1 MNERHQHADQ
11 PFTSFKK
18 YRSVIKFATDFE
30 PVRGGRKLGDYLVSD
45 VEIHHLEPMFRSWCA
60 SHKGQSRHFMR
71 DMLSGLFR
79 RLVKRKVIDDNP
91 AEDLPKF
98 KRKAKKARL
107 KTTDSDLTSM
117 FEAADVRLRAMLLL
131 SRRNLRIG
139 EILGLTEACID
150 GRRVTVSR
158 QANTIEHPDKDGSQ
172 SSLWALTHLKHNGDE
187 RVMVLDEAE
196 LVVVLASLELAKPVS
211 IYNTITERWETHR
224 FVIPNAK
231 GGDWHYNDFIRALKA
246 LTKKCNVQ
254 FTSHDGRRLFATN
267 ILAEDHVSP
276 DAVRVSMG
284 HSDINVTMLYAKSDR
299 DSERVV
305 NEVASRQVKAVFGL
319 TSTRDDDVTVN
330 EDSDLS

>member
-1 MNERHQHADQ
+1 
-11 PFTSFKK
+11 
-18 YRSVIKFATDFE
+18 
-30 PVRGGRKLGDYLVSD
+30 
-45 VEIHHLEPMFRSWCA
+45 
-60 SHKGQSRHFMR
+60 MR

-107 KTTDSDLTSM
+107 KTTDSDMTSL

-150 GRRVTVSR
+150 GRRVTISG
-158 QANTIEHPDKDGSQ
+158 QANTIKHPDKGCGQ

-187 RVMVLDEAE
+187 RVMVLDESE
-196 LVVVLASLELAKPVS
+196 LQILQASLMLAKPVN
-211 IYNTITERWETHR
+211 IYNTVTGQWETHR
-224 FVIPNAK
+224 FVVPNAN
-231 GGDWHYNDFIRALKA
+231 GDDWHYNDFIRALKA

-276 DAVRVSMG
+276 DAVRISMG
-284 HSDINVTMLYAKSDR
+284 HSDINVTMLYAQSDR
-299 DSERVV
+299 DSEKMV
-305 NEVASRQVKAVFGL
+305 NEVASRQVREIFGL
-319 TSTRDDDVTVN
+319 SSALKDVEPPRDS
-330 EDSDLS
+330 SDEC